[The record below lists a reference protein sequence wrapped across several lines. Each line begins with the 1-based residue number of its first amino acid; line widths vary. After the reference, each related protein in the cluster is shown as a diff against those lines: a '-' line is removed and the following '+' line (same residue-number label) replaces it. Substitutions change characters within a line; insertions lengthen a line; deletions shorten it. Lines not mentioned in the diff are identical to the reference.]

1 MIFSIYDC
9 MQLRDTIHKLIFEA
23 LGDQRFESG
32 AMTYDAN
39 QLILFADNDFEVY
52 EFAIRNPGN
61 PMAVYNLVRNKFE
74 KKFGPLNGDAETT
87 MYDFLANYE
96 QPEEPKEELAK
107 DIFGGYMNG
116 KVKFDQNWGHGFIV
130 NVSPSFID
138 DAKELA
144 NKKGFECKRMAATAN
159 NHDGTFPM
167 LVMPRV

>member
-1 MIFSIYDC
+1 MK
-9 MQLRDTIHKLIFEA
+9 LRNVIQNIILEA

-32 AMTYDAN
+32 AMTYDAD
-39 QLILFADNDFEVY
+39 QLIHFADNDFEVY
-52 EFAIRNPGN
+52 EFSIRNPGN
-61 PMAVYNLVRNKFE
+61 PIAVYNLVRNKFE

-87 MYDFLANYE
+87 LYDFLANYE
-96 QPEEPKEELAK
+96 QPEKSKEELAK

-130 NVSPSFID
+130 NVSPSFIE

-144 NKKGFECKRMAATAN
+144 NKKGFECKRMAATTN